1 MKNRVIF
8 YMVCTCISLSSCLD
22 KNNLNLSDRDKEE
35 ELDLS
40 FDFGMISEKKLEI
53 TTRSNSGSAIPDVP
67 FYVYLENPYTE
78 EGDRRTDIFPLYSGK
93 TAESGTIKATLAV
106 PNTATTL
113 YVYTPV
119 SSFEMIQ
126 TCEIQNNMNI
136 TFTTTGVNAKSAKA
150 RAGGEGVFTGR
161 RNAKVIE
168 ASTNL
173 YSFYNFQLTDGASGG
188 IINDGKSNDKE
199 VIEAGNTLTSKEIT
213 LASNYFPERVTV
225 EDEKYFGENYCTD
238 LEITPPANTEGTFQ
252 GAHIWVTLIGDGGFS
267 INNNNVANALCYYT
281 YTGNL
286 TADDAQT
293 IHKTIIYPNTNTKR
307 LTNSASAT
315 IGSKI
320 QLLYWDEKINQYVD
334 TFPEGVKI
342 GWVMISNGII
352 GNYSNYKM
360 IGNYRFSTSILNSK
374 IGNFPGNYTNG
385 ITRWCEEAQMNI
397 VGMENRQH
405 NDENENND
413 KDYNDILFKVT
424 SDPIMKPKD
433 EIPVAPKNMFLPSAA
448 H

>member
-22 KNNLNLSDRDKEE
+22 KNNLKFFQTETKEE

-150 RAGGEGVFTGR
+150 RAGGEGVF
-161 RNAKVIE
+161 
-168 ASTNL
+168 
-173 YSFYNFQLTDGASGG
+173 
-188 IINDGKSNDKE
+188 
-199 VIEAGNTLTSKEIT
+199 
-213 LASNYFPERVTV
+213 
-225 EDEKYFGENYCTD
+225 
-238 LEITPPANTEGTFQ
+238 
-252 GAHIWVTLIGDGGFS
+252 
-267 INNNNVANALCYYT
+267 
-281 YTGNL
+281 
-286 TADDAQT
+286 
-293 IHKTIIYPNTNTKR
+293 
-307 LTNSASAT
+307 
-315 IGSKI
+315 
-320 QLLYWDEKINQYVD
+320 
-334 TFPEGVKI
+334 
-342 GWVMISNGII
+342 
-352 GNYSNYKM
+352 
-360 IGNYRFSTSILNSK
+360 YRK
-374 IGNFPGNYTNG
+374 KK
-385 ITRWCEEAQMNI
+385 C
-397 VGMENRQH
+397 
-405 NDENENND
+405 
-413 KDYNDILFKVT
+413 
-424 SDPIMKPKD
+424 
-433 EIPVAPKNMFLPSAA
+433 
-448 H
+448 

>member
-1 MKNRVIF
+1 M
-8 YMVCTCISLSSCLD
+8 
-22 KNNLNLSDRDKEE
+22 
-35 ELDLS
+35 
-40 FDFGMISEKKLEI
+40 
-53 TTRSNSGSAIPDVP
+53 
-67 FYVYLENPYTE
+67 
-78 EGDRRTDIFPLYSGK
+78 
-93 TAESGTIKATLAV
+93 
-106 PNTATTL
+106 
-113 YVYTPV
+113 
-119 SSFEMIQ
+119 
-126 TCEIQNNMNI
+126 
-136 TFTTTGVNAKSAKA
+136 
-150 RAGGEGVFTGR
+150 
-161 RNAKVIE
+161 
-168 ASTNL
+168 
-173 YSFYNFQLTDGASGG
+173 
-188 IINDGKSNDKE
+188 
-199 VIEAGNTLTSKEIT
+199 
-213 LASNYFPERVTV
+213 
-225 EDEKYFGENYCTD
+225 
-238 LEITPPANTEGTFQ
+238 
-252 GAHIWVTLIGDGGFS
+252 
-267 INNNNVANALCYYT
+267 ANALCYYT

-320 QLLYWDEKINQYVD
+320 QLLYWDEKSNQYVD

-433 EIPVAPKNMFLPSAA
+433 EIPVAPEEYVSSISGTLAFEDNWPQKGDYDFNDFVTGYSYSLIKGNNDKDVKAIRLTFIPRALGASYNSGFGIQLPI
-448 H
+448 